1 MSIKNW
7 VLNLINIFHQV
18 KDEKLNWQ
26 LANHADLARLKQA
39 QALAEEALAAELRK
53 RSVVLEHEV
62 ALLKTKQEAE
72 LNMYKTRCQQDIKD
86 YQQYLSALDKLKS
99 SIKKSYTHL
108 PEAVAFTIHHHA
120 KHLLNQMWECE
131 DLHEKMRYEMQ
142 LLNFMTTVHEDAQLH
157 LVGKNT
163 EKLPERTLNLIKNQ

>member
-7 VLNLINIFHQV
+7 VQNLVNLFHHV
-18 KDEKLNWQ
+18 KDENLNWQ
-26 LANHADLARLKQA
+26 RANHAELARIKHA

-53 RSVVLEHEV
+53 RSVTLEHEI
-62 ALLKTKQEAE
+62 ALLKTKQDAE
-72 LNMYKTRCQQDIKD
+72 LSMYKTSCQQDIKD

-99 SIKKSYTHL
+99 SIKKSYAHL

-120 KHLLNQMWECE
+120 KQLLNQMWECE
-131 DLHEKMRYEMQ
+131 DLQEKMRYEMQ
-142 LLNFMTTVHEDAQLH
+142 LLNFMTTVHEDAQLR

-163 EKLPERTLNLIKNQ
+163 GKLPERTLNLIKNQ